1 MLFAPTLPG
10 PGLFAYAPCPPICIH
25 PLPHPPSCS
34 KGYLP
39 TSPLS
44 FPQAAQHRELAH
56 TPLAPGSS
64 CSYPEIPF
72 VWEKFDLEPPK
83 GKGTE
88 MAGLSRWSV
97 IRVTYL
103 LTVIQ
108 MTCLFMQ
115 FSVLLYVANELG
127 LDSVGFGLLQTTF
140 GLLQLLGSPVFGRL
154 CDRCGARVGLTL
166 SFVASWS
173 LLGLLLCRSGGLTAL
188 FLSRLPALLIHPI
201 PGSQMVITDLTSPA
215 ERPAAL
221 GKLGLGLGVGL
232 ILGPLLGGLVS
243 TKFGIYSPIY
253 VALGASTL
261 GAAISAS
268 CIPANTKMD
277 AQGRSTPGGG
287 GGGGVFSLKETW
299 RLLTLPRVLPVFTIK
314 VLSGFPAGIF
324 LIMLSVISVNV
335 FGLEAQ
341 QTGYLMSYFGVFQMA
356 LMTTIVHFC
365 LLVPPLLFG
374 LVSLNILTDN
384 ILTKAVSPMDTG
396 AMLGLCACVQ
406 PLTRTVGPTLGGFL
420 YQTFGVSSLGYLQFG
435 VNLALTLYLRDGSVL
450 RGVEKPQ

>member
-1 MLFAPTLPG
+1 KRVRR
-10 PGLFAYAPCPPICIH
+10 PCP
-25 PLPHPPSCS
+25 LPS
-34 KGYLP
+34 
-39 TSPLS
+39 
-44 FPQAAQHRELAH
+44 
-56 TPLAPGSS
+56 
-64 CSYPEIPF
+64 
-72 VWEKFDLEPPK
+72 
-83 GKGTE
+83 
-88 MAGLSRWSV
+88 
-97 IRVTYL
+97 
-103 LTVIQ
+103 
-108 MTCLFMQ
+108 
-115 FSVLLYVANELG
+115 
-127 LDSVGFGLLQTTF
+127 
-140 GLLQLLGSPVFGRL
+140 
-154 CDRCGARVGLTL
+154 
-166 SFVASWS
+166 
-173 LLGLLLCRSGGLTAL
+173 
-188 FLSRLPALLIHPI
+188 
-201 PGSQMVITDLTSPA
+201 
-215 ERPAAL
+215 
-221 GKLGLGLGVGL
+221 
-232 ILGPLLGGLVS
+232 LGPLLIASRKSSRSCDSPSQRVLDSAPAPSPCCRLGQPGPPSQVRGLGRS
-243 TKFGIYSPIY
+243 RKSRRIYSPIY

-341 QTGYLMSYFGVFQMA
+341 QTGYLMSYFGVFQMVIQGLVIGRLTSRYSESALLRLSVLVLGVVGLAMA

>member
-83 GKGTE
+83 GKVSWIG
-88 MAGLSRWSV
+88 
-97 IRVTYL
+97 
-103 LTVIQ
+103 
-108 MTCLFMQ
+108 
-115 FSVLLYVANELG
+115 
-127 LDSVGFGLLQTTF
+127 VGR
-140 GLLQLLGSPVFGRL
+140 GR
-154 CDRCGARVGLTL
+154 GGVGLEE
-166 SFVASWS
+166 
-173 LLGLLLCRSGGLTAL
+173 SGGDTQHRKLMWRTSWVWTRWA
-188 FLSRLPALLIHPI
+188 SGSCRPPSASSSCWEAPSSA
-201 PGSQMVITDLTSPA
+201 GSQMVITDLTSPA

-341 QTGYLMSYFGVFQMA
+341 QTGYLMSYFGVFQMVIQGLVIGRLTSRYSESALLRLSVLVLGVVGLAMA

>member
-1 MLFAPTLPG
+1 
-10 PGLFAYAPCPPICIH
+10 
-25 PLPHPPSCS
+25 
-34 KGYLP
+34 
-39 TSPLS
+39 
-44 FPQAAQHRELAH
+44 
-56 TPLAPGSS
+56 
-64 CSYPEIPF
+64 
-72 VWEKFDLEPPK
+72 
-83 GKGTE
+83 

-140 GLLQLLGSPVFGRL
+140 GLLQLLGSPVFGR
-154 CDRCGARVGLTL
+154 
-166 SFVASWS
+166 
-173 LLGLLLCRSGGLTAL
+173 
-188 FLSRLPALLIHPI
+188 
-201 PGSQMVITDLTSPA
+201 
-215 ERPAAL
+215 
-221 GKLGLGLGVGL
+221 
-232 ILGPLLGGLVS
+232 
-243 TKFGIYSPIY
+243 IYSPIY

-341 QTGYLMSYFGVFQMA
+341 QTGYLMSYFGVFQMVIQGLVIGRLTSRYSESALLRLSVLVLGVVGLAMA

>member
-83 GKGTE
+83 GK
-88 MAGLSRWSV
+88 
-97 IRVTYL
+97 
-103 LTVIQ
+103 
-108 MTCLFMQ
+108 
-115 FSVLLYVANELG
+115 YVANELG

-341 QTGYLMSYFGVFQMA
+341 QTGYLMSYFGVFQMVIQGLVIGRLTSRYSESALLRLSVLVLGVVGLAMA